1 MTLMSGKVYS
11 DAGTPSNTIGDQ
23 GDIFMQ
29 LDGLKTT
36 YRKEGGAWTPIGNQL
51 GTIPEFLKGVGVPPN
66 VLGQDNQYY
75 REVNTDAIY
84 EKQAGV
90 WTNIASWTS
99 LEIQQLLLSNGIGA
113 DLAVTNHVSNID
125 TFIEAGAEGYFDNT
139 TTGTKPST
147 YGLVKA
153 RRESSLVVYQSSHC
167 SLVNKWST
175 RQSVDGGANWGDWR
189 TTANEDGDAT
199 RKFKALTGVADDDV
213 AVVSQLPSV
222 PDFFG
227 STYNYLATG
236 ETLTIPPLGVRRIV
250 IIGGGGGTA
259 GYEQGNGGNGG
270 ESRLNVQGSG
280 TLIAKGLGGLGSLEG
295 QGAPYHG
302 VRDARGRNGTEFNG
316 DYTPFIL
323 SVSRNDPDL
332 IYLSKVAGYGQGGG
346 RDTGYI
352 GVPNV
357 LEAGEAGHGGVLEF
371 ILKNNSTNIPL
382 VLVATVGVGGVKN
395 GGNANNGAA
404 GVIAY
409 RT

>member
-1 MTLMSGKVYS
+1 MALMSGKIYS
-11 DAGTPSNTIGDQ
+11 NTGTPSNADGDN
-23 GDIFMQ
+23 GDIYMQ
-29 LDGLKTT
+29 LDGLKST
-36 YRKEGGAWTPIGNQL
+36 YRKEGGVWTVFGNQL
-51 GTIPEFLKGVGVPPN
+51 GTIPEFLKGIGVPSN
-66 VLGQDNQYY
+66 ALGYDNQYY

-90 WTNIASWTS
+90 WTNIGSWTS
-99 LEIQQLLLSNGIGA
+99 LGIQQLLQSNGTGA
-113 DLAVTNHVSNID
+113 DLAMTNHVSNID

-147 YGLVKA
+147 YGLVKTW
-153 RRESSLVVYQSSHC
+153 REQNQYIYQKAQTSD
-167 SLVNKWST
+167 NKWAT
-175 RQSVDGGANWGDWR
+175 RYSNNGSLNWGAWR
-189 TTANEDGDAT
+189 VTANEDGDAT
-199 RKFKALTGVADDDV
+199 RKFKALAGVDADDV
-213 AVVSQLPSV
+213 AVVGQLPV
-222 PDFFG
+222 FDLELFG

-382 VLVATVGVGGVKN
+382 VLVATVGIGGIKN
-395 GGNANNGAA
+395 GGNADNGAA